1 MSILSSGR
9 RLVWDFSSLAVG
21 QLLSMLLGFA
31 GFAYLARTL
40 SAESYGLVEYA
51 VGLSALASIVIEG
64 GLGPVGAL
72 GIARDR
78 TRAPELAGSI
88 FVARVL
94 LTVLLIPLVGLSTM
108 VTGQGVA
115 VAALVW
121 LYALSLFAVPF
132 KQDWLLQGLERMTLV
147 APVQALRSA
156 VFAFGVFLIVR
167 HSSDL
172 VVVGAIEIAAAAATA
187 IYYLAAQRAV
197 GVRMK
202 VEAQMLQALPLIRA
216 GAAVGASNIIW
227 TFMLYAPIFL
237 VTNLSGPAEAAWL
250 GGAQRIV
257 YSLVGFSA
265 LYFFNLYPAIVR
277 SFHESRDG
285 WERLMG
291 SSYRLVAWGSLGI
304 ALVATVVAERVVVLA
319 YGQAFSIAA
328 SVFSIY
334 IWLLP
339 VRLVSGHA
347 RWALVAGERQ
357 ELLLASECLATV
369 ALLALGAWLIPAYGA
384 VGAAASVV
392 AANVVGWLSAHLL
405 TEKHVGRLPSIRETL
420 LPVGAALGCVALAEV
435 LGHNEIISIL
445 AAVTAYLVCLYLA
458 SGNLIDD
465 LRRLSDTKRTVAG

>member
-9 RLVWDFSSLAVG
+9 RLVWDFSSLAFG

-40 SAESYGLVEYA
+40 SAESYGLIEYA

-78 TRAPELAGSI
+78 TRAAELAGSV
-88 FVARVL
+88 FVARLL
-94 LTVLLIPLVGLSTM
+94 LTLLFVPLVGFSTRL
-108 VTGQGVA
+108 TGQGLPVA
-115 VAALVW
+115 VLVW

-156 VFAFGVFLIVR
+156 VFAVGVFLIVR
-167 HSSDL
+167 NSSNL
-172 VVVGAIEIAAAAATA
+172 AVVGAIEIAAAAATA
-187 IYYLAAQRAV
+187 IYYFAAQRAV
-197 GVRMK
+197 GVHMK
-202 VEAQMLQALPLIRA
+202 FETRVLHPWALIKA

-227 TFMLYAPIFL
+227 TFMLYVPIFL

-277 SFHESRDG
+277 GLHESREE
-285 WERLMG
+285 WERLMR
-291 SSYRLVAWGSLGI
+291 SSYRLVAWGSLGV
-304 ALVATVVAERVVVLA
+304 ALVSTLVAKRVVVLA
-319 YGQAFSIAA
+319 YGEAFSVAA

-339 VRLVSGHA
+339 VRLLSGHA

-357 ELLLASECLATV
+357 ELLLVSEGLATV
-369 ALLALGAWLIPAYGA
+369 SLLGLGAWLIPAHGA
-384 VGAAASVV
+384 VGAASTVVV
-392 AANVVGWLSAHLL
+392 ANIIGWLSAHVLA
-405 TEKHVGRLPSIRETL
+405 EKYVGRLPGARETL
-420 LPVGAALGCVALAEV
+420 LPIAAALGSVALAQTLSDNPIV
-435 LGHNEIISIL
+435 RVGIAV
-445 AAVTAYLVCLYLA
+445 AAYGVCLWLTG
-458 SGNLIDD
+458 SDLIAD
-465 LRRLSDTKRTVAG
+465 LRRLSNAKGIVAG